1 MSEHFPKLKYLGT
14 NVKNIWDLPNYLT
27 KADLK
32 KLAGID
38 TSHFVTKNSC
48 RLFTIWWNEKCSI
61 LSKYFKQSKVE

>member
-14 NVKNIWDLPNYLT
+14 NVKNKLDLPNYLR

-48 RLFTIWWNEKCSI
+48 RLFTI
-61 LSKYFKQSKVE
+61 